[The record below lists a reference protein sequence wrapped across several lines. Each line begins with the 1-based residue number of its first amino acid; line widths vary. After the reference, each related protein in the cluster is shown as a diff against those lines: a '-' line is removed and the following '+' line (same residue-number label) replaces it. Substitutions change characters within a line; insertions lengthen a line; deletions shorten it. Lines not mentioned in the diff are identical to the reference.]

1 MFSIV
6 YWGQSCFSK
15 LNIELNA
22 WPRSAYF
29 KLVDDRNFEAFLALK
44 RTESSRGGKSQM
56 VSVTGMTKRVESRIA
71 QNEVMHVELLPQT
84 SETDHKKMTLVL
96 LT

>member
-1 MFSIV
+1 
-6 YWGQSCFSK
+6 
-15 LNIELNA
+15 
-22 WPRSAYF
+22 
-29 KLVDDRNFEAFLALK
+29 
-44 RTESSRGGKSQM
+44 M